1 MTITHSLIRLL
12 ALWSLAAALLVAG
25 VLPGGHARAEPAK
38 SSSLE
43 LIKTALD
50 QIEEAVG
57 REDAT
62 QEALVELRQKLNA
75 AADDL
80 RGRVDELE
88 PRAREAEERLKQLGP
103 AGEGCPSRIE
113 GDRRPARRT
122 HVDFNELDGDLKQAR
137 VLTVRTDQLSERI
150 SQRRHALYASELFA
164 RTSSIFNPFFWADAF
179 RALPIELRRAEALM
193 ESLVVRPRQ
202 QRARGW
208 RRLHFAL
215 HHRGRDRVDEEVVSP
230 PAARRLRHPL
240 GESVDGALGVPL
252 ARCAHAGGKL
262 RHPAGV
268 GYVRAADVSCRA
280 DRRGPARPY
289 CRRRVR
295 SRRRPRAVRSRAAG
309 TPAGAGGRRHRSVLS
324 QPPGLGHADTRGA
337 DRPAGDP
344 QDPVCAAHRHDCH
357 QRAVRSGNGR
367 VPSPP
372 GHAARAS
379 AIGARMS

>member
-43 LIKTALD
+43 SIKTALD

-103 AGEGCPSRIE
+103 P
-113 GDRRPARRT
+113 PAKDAPPESKEIADQREELMSN
-122 HVDFNELDGDLKQAR
+122 FNELDGDLKQAR

-164 RTSSIFNPFFWADAF
+164 RTSSIFNPFF
-179 RALPIELRRAEALM
+179 
-193 ESLVVRPRQ
+193 
-202 QRARGW
+202 
-208 RRLHFAL
+208 
-215 HHRGRDRVDEEVVSP
+215 
-230 PAARRLRHPL
+230 
-240 GESVDGALGVPL
+240 
-252 ARCAHAGGKL
+252 
-262 RHPAGV
+262 
-268 GYVRAADVSCRA
+268 
-280 DRRGPARPY
+280 
-289 CRRRVR
+289 
-295 SRRRPRAVRSRAAG
+295 
-309 TPAGAGGRRHRSVLS
+309 
-324 QPPGLGHADTRGA
+324 
-337 DRPAGDP
+337 
-344 QDPVCAAHRHDCH
+344 
-357 QRAVRSGNGR
+357 
-367 VPSPP
+367 
-372 GHAARAS
+372 
-379 AIGARMS
+379 